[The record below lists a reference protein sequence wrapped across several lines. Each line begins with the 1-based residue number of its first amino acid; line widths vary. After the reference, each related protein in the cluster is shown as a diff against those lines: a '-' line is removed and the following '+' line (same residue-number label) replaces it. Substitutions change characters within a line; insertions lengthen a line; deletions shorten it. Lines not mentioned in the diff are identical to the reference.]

1 MKVTLASVVF
11 VALVIIIIIITIIIY
26 VGFAFDGSVSQKKVL
41 SLKDKC
47 IIQSRE
53 I

>member
-26 VGFAFDGSVSQKKVL
+26 VGFAFDGSVSQRKH
-41 SLKDKC
+41 SL
-47 IIQSRE
+47 
-53 I
+53 